1 MLSFEEGR
9 VGEERGALHSS
20 PEQFTDRR
28 ERSGCFMRAELVR
41 GWESVAPAPWP
52 GAPASRIYR
61 ISGEGP
67 TPAVVAVRGALRRGR
82 PHEGGARAEAREEEP
97 CGRRK
102 RGAGGSW
109 RGDNTGIDITME
121 EINLSIGRIPVKNME
136 ESQKVYNKL
145 VTYINQKPTK
155 SLWKNKAVACSRG

>member
-28 ERSGCFMRAELVR
+28 ERSGCFRRAELVR
-41 GWESVAPAPWP
+41 GWESVAPTTRP

-67 TPAVVAVRGALRRGR
+67 TPAVVAVRDALRRGR

-109 RGDNTGIDITME
+109 RAWWPAQGRRWLQPSLTCASPIGLCFQVLYY
-121 EINLSIGRIPVKNME
+121 LSISV
-136 ESQKVYNKL
+136 V
-145 VTYINQKPTK
+145 
-155 SLWKNKAVACSRG
+155 